1 LIYIN
6 RINNK
11 LPVGMENNLNQ
22 NIGNNPEFKYYLYD
36 DVMCIDFLINK
47 FKRYISIIIIYL
59 KN

>member
-1 LIYIN
+1 
-6 RINNK
+6 
-11 LPVGMENNLNQ
+11 MENNLNQ